1 MEELLIGLT
10 IAACPAGM
18 AALAGGAWFMGRRAA
33 RRSVARWQPATRVPR
48 FGRLDGA
55 REGHQSFVIADLVGF
70 TALTE
75 AYGDE
80 HAAEI
85 AGRFRTGVHGLLET
99 HHASEVK
106 ALGDGILLRV
116 PSAAA
121 AIGLGVRIAD
131 DVAGRDGV
139 PLARVGVHTGSAV
152 ERDGDW
158 FGSAVNTAARV
169 VALAEAGQVLVTEA
183 ARTAAGDIPGIRLRE
198 AGERRLR
205 NVSTPVV
212 VYGAGSYRTDSDERR
227 SAPPD
232 GAPRERL
239 ALGGVA

>member
-1 MEELLIGLT
+1 MKEVLIGLA
-10 IAACPAGM
+10 IVACPAGM
-18 AALAGGAWFMGRRAA
+18 AALAGGAWFLGRRAA
-33 RRSVARWQPATRVPR
+33 RRSVTRWQPATRVPR
-48 FGRLDGA
+48 FGRLAGA
-55 REGHQSFVIADLVGF
+55 REGHQSFIIADLVGF

-85 AGRFRTGVHGLLET
+85 AGRFRTGVQALLDA

-106 ALGDGILLRV
+106 ALGDGVLLRV

-121 AIGLGVRIAD
+121 AVRLAVRIAD
-131 DVAGRDGV
+131 EVAGRHGV

-169 VALAEAGQVLVTEA
+169 VALAEGGHVLVTEA
-183 ARTAAGDIPGIRLRE
+183 TRIAAGELPGIALRE
-198 AGERRLR
+198 VGERGLR
-205 NVSTPVV
+205 NLSAPVV
-212 VYGAGSYRTDSDERR
+212 VYGASSYRAGTDERR
-227 SAPPD
+227 AVPPAAAP
-232 GAPRERL
+232 AKRL
-239 ALGGVA
+239 TVAEVS

>member
-1 MEELLIGLT
+1 MEELLIGLA
-10 IAACPAGM
+10 IIACPAGV
-18 AALAGGAWFMGRRAA
+18 AALAGGTWFLGRRAA
-33 RRSVARWQPATRVPR
+33 RRSVTRWQPATRVPR
-48 FGRLDGA
+48 FGRLGGA
-55 REGHQSFVIADLVGF
+55 REGHHSFVIADLVGF

-85 AGRFRTGVHGLLET
+85 AGRFRTGVQGLLDA

-106 ALGDGILLRV
+106 ALGDGVLLRV

-121 AIGLGVRIAD
+121 AVRLAVRIAEEA
-131 DVAGRDGV
+131 AGDGV

-169 VALAEAGQVLVTEA
+169 VALAEGGQVLVTEA
-183 ARTAAGDIPGIRLRE
+183 TRVAAGELPGIALRE
-198 AGERRLR
+198 VGERRLR
-205 NVSTPVV
+205 NFSAPVV
-212 VYGAGSYRTDSDERR
+212 VYGASSYRAGSHEPRALPPAA
-227 SAPPD
+227 AP
-232 GAPRERL
+232 AKCL
-239 ALGGVA
+239 TVAEVS